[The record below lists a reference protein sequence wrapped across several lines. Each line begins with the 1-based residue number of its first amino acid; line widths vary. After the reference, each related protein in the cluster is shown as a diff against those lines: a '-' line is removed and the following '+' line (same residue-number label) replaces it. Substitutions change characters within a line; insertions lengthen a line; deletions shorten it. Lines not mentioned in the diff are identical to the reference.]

1 MGITAYAGSAA
12 GRGQAGIPGRSC
24 PRPLLFG
31 YGGWGAWPGAWWQ
44 EAHDVLAMARGL
56 GYPAGEMVAL
66 TALGVAARYLG
77 DIEQALEWH
86 RQASQIDPAQVP
98 GRRARECTVP

>member
-1 MGITAYAGSAA
+1 
-12 GRGQAGIPGRSC
+12 
-24 PRPLLFG
+24 
-31 YGGWGAWPGAWWQ
+31 
-44 EAHDVLAMARGL
+44 
-56 GYPAGEMVAL
+56 MVAL

-98 GRRARECTVP
+98 ARRARECTVPWLQTLLTAGQVTAARLSCADGLARARAAAIWPTL

>member
-1 MGITAYAGSAA
+1 
-12 GRGQAGIPGRSC
+12 
-24 PRPLLFG
+24 
-31 YGGWGAWPGAWWQ
+31 
-44 EAHDVLAMARGL
+44 
-56 GYPAGEMVAL
+56 MVAL